1 MSVSSM
7 DYKEETSRQVEF
19 IPACRGHVRQV
30 EFIPMYRDHVE
41 NKHIENKLCE
51 GICSTKIFVIRLSLV

>member
-7 DYKEETSRQVEF
+7 DYREEISRQVEF
-19 IPACRGHVRQV
+19 IPACWRHVRQV
-30 EFIPMYRDHVE
+30 EFTPIFQGNVE